1 MIKHVYKKLFS
12 CPGMHVVLGLNY
24 YTSLKPSFQHW
35 EIIRKIKLILLWH
48 TKQVFLN
55 TLMIMNIQSLRN
67 YHRTRKA
74 KAMWLLNYILSFGA
88 WHWMTLS
95 VYISLSMV
103 SDNKRTLMK
112 TNELWM
118 KSWIWLIAMFQS
130 YFLGSNK
137 WTVVI

>member
-1 MIKHVYKKLFS
+1 
-12 CPGMHVVLGLNY
+12 MHVVLGLNY
-24 YTSLKPSFQHW
+24 YISLKPSFQHW
-35 EIIRKIKLILLWH
+35 EIIRKTKLILLWH

-67 YHRTRKA
+67 YHRTMKA
-74 KAMWLLNYILSFGA
+74 KAMWLLNYILSCGT

-95 VYISLSMV
+95 VYSLSMV

-130 YFLGSNK
+130 YFLGCNK